1 MLFVVSAIIH
11 VKYVPY
17 CKCNR
22 RLVLDVKLIHIIYI
36 FWFILSKKYTLKV
49 FPWKLELIV
58 YHFTEVNKAWPP
70 GDQFIRV
77 PVLEKTIVA
86 WV

>member
-22 RLVLDVKLIHIIYI
+22 RLVLDVKLIHIYI
-36 FWFILSKKYTLKV
+36 FFGLFCQRNT
-49 FPWKLELIV
+49 
-58 YHFTEVNKAWPP
+58 H
-70 GDQFIRV
+70 
-77 PVLEKTIVA
+77 
-86 WV
+86 

>member
-22 RLVLDVKLIHIIYI
+22 RLVLDVKLYTYYIYI
-36 FWFILSKKYTLKV
+36 FGLFCQRNT
-49 FPWKLELIV
+49 
-58 YHFTEVNKAWPP
+58 H
-70 GDQFIRV
+70 
-77 PVLEKTIVA
+77 
-86 WV
+86 

>member
-22 RLVLDVKLIHIIYI
+22 RLVVDVKLIHIYI
-36 FWFILSKKYTLKV
+36 FFGLFCQRNT
-49 FPWKLELIV
+49 
-58 YHFTEVNKAWPP
+58 H
-70 GDQFIRV
+70 
-77 PVLEKTIVA
+77 
-86 WV
+86 